1 MTRIDDAVRCAASC
15 ATHVCRAGHSSRSL
29 TIQHPSEKWALN
41 YTLSALLESNSLM
54 HIGLL
59 RPLNALEAPA
69 PPLGFRARA
78 GWFSSCVLR
87 VFDAECGA
95 CGLATFPDGA
105 CPFD

>member
-1 MTRIDDAVRCAASC
+1 VTRIDDAVRARRAAPP
-15 ATHVCRAGHSSRSL
+15 HVCRAGHSSRSL

-41 YTLSALLESNSLM
+41 YTLSALLERNSLM

-69 PPLGFRARA
+69 P
-78 GWFSSCVLR
+78 R

-105 CPFD
+105 CPSD